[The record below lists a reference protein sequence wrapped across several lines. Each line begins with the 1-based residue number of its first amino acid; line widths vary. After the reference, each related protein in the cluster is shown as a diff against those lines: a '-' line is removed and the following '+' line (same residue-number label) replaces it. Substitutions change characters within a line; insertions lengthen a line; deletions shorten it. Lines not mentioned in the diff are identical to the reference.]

1 MSSPIRLRKG
11 LNIKLAGKAEK
22 ILLPEVAVTRYG
34 VRFADFE
41 GLTAKPVVKE
51 GDTVKAGTTL
61 FYDKNLP
68 EIKYASPVSGVVKE
82 VIRGEKRLLIEVVIA
97 QEGNEKEDFGPAV
110 DPLSLTREQVKERML
125 ESGLWPVL
133 RQRPYHIVARPAGV
147 PKAVFISAFD
157 TAPLAPDIDFIMANT
172 HGNHLQTGIN
182 ALTRLTD
189 GKVHLSFD
197 AEGSRV
203 AEVKNLNNV
212 EVHNFSGPHPAGNVG
227 IQIHHIDPVSKG
239 EVVWYVDIQDVV
251 AIGRLFTTGVYDR
264 ERIIVLAGQGVLHP
278 KYHRIKPG
286 ASVSAILKA
295 NLTEGKMRI
304 ISGNI
309 LTGKAIG
316 AEGSLG
322 FYDNTVSVIPE
333 GDYNEFFGWAL
344 PGFDKFSYWKTFMS
358 KLLPRKEYHLDT
370 NVHGGQRAFVMTGHY
385 ENVLPMDIYPIQLVK
400 AILAGDVE
408 LMEQLG
414 IYEVAE
420 EDFALCEYIDP
431 SKSEIQ
437 EIVRKGINLMIKE
450 MN

>member
-1 MSSPIRLRKG
+1 MPSPIRLRRG
-11 LNIKLAGKAEK
+11 LNIKLKGKAEK
-22 ILLPEVAVTRYG
+22 ILLPEVAVTRFG

-61 FYDKNLP
+61 FYDKSFP

-82 VIRGEKRLLIEVVIA
+82 VIRGEKRLLTEIVIEH
-97 QEGNEKEDFGPAV
+97 EGNEKEVFGPVA
-110 DPLSLTREQVKERML
+110 DPLSLTRDQVKERIL
-125 ESGLWPVL
+125 ESGLWPIL
-133 RQRPYHIVARPAGV
+133 RQRPYHIVARPTGV

-157 TAPLAPDIDFIMANT
+157 TAPLAPDIDFILANT
-172 HGNHLQTGIN
+172 HGNHMQTGIN

-197 AEGSRV
+197 KEGSRV
-203 AEVKNLNNV
+203 AEVKSLKNV
-212 EVHNFSGPHPAGNVG
+212 EMHYFTGPHPAGNVG

-239 EVVWYVDIQDVV
+239 DVVWYIDIQDVV
-251 AIGRLFTTGVYDR
+251 ALGRLFATGVYDR
-264 ERIIVLAGQGVLHP
+264 ERIIVLAGEGVLHP
-278 KYHRIKPG
+278 KYHRITPG
-286 ASVSAILKA
+286 ASVSGILKA
-295 NLTEGKMRI
+295 NLADGKFRV

-309 LTGKAIG
+309 LTGKTIG
-316 AEGSLG
+316 PEGSLG

-358 KLLPRKEYHLDT
+358 KLVPRKEYRLDT

-400 AILAGDVE
+400 AILAEDVE